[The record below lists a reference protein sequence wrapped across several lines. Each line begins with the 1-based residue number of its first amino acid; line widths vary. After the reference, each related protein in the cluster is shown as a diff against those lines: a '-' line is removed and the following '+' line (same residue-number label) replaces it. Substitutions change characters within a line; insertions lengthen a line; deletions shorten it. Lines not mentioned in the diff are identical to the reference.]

1 MSAPV
6 LAIHG
11 GCGVPPRGT
20 LGDARERHAREGLKG
35 ALRAGWAVLKDGG
48 AALDA
53 VEAAVIALEEHTAF
67 NAGRGAVF
75 NADGRHEMDAAIMDG
90 RDLRA
95 GAVGGIARVRNPIRA
110 ARAVMERTD
119 HVLLIGEGA
128 EAVAARA
135 GLELVAPDWF
145 STEERRASLLQMK
158 ALQATGDTSK
168 ATERLKHGTV
178 GAVAIDRA
186 GHLAAAT
193 STGGYTN
200 KLPGRVGDTP
210 VIGAGTYANDATL
223 AYSGTGRGE
232 IFIRTVLG
240 HELHARMAY
249 KGESL
254 ATACDAMIFGELK
267 RMGGGAGL
275 IAVGRDGTVT
285 LPFNTAGMYRG
296 ISSEIESWVSIY
308 AERDVCGSS
317 GS

>member
-1 MSAPV
+1 MSGPV

-11 GCGVPPRGT
+11 GCGVAPRGG
-20 LGDARERHAREGLKG
+20 LSDAQERHARGGLKG
-35 ALRAGWAVLKDGG
+35 ALRAGWAVLDKGG

-53 VEAAVIALEEHTAF
+53 VEAAVVALEEHTAF

-75 NADGRHEMDAAIMDG
+75 NSDGKHEMDAAIMDG
-90 RDLRA
+90 RDLSA
-95 GAVGGIARVRNPIRA
+95 GAVGGIARVRNPVRA

-119 HVLLIGEGA
+119 HVLLIGGGA
-128 EAVAARA
+128 EALAARA

-158 ALQATGDTSK
+158 ALQAKGDASR
-168 ATERLKHGTV
+168 ASERLKHGTV

-210 VIGAGTYANDATL
+210 LIGAGTYANDATL
-223 AYSGTGRGE
+223 AYSGTGKGE
-232 IFIRTVLG
+232 IFIRSVLG

-254 ATACDAMIFGELK
+254 ATACDAMVFGELK
-267 RMGGGAGL
+267 RLGGGAGL
-275 IAVGRDGTVT
+275 IAIGRDGAIA

-296 ISSEIESWVSIY
+296 VASDSEGWVSIY
-308 AERDVCGSS
+308 DEREPL
-317 GS
+317 

>member
-1 MSAPV
+1 MRIPA

-11 GCGVPPRGT
+11 GCGVPPKGT
-20 LGDARERHAREGLKG
+20 LSEAQERHAREGLKG
-35 ALRAGWAVLKDGG
+35 ALRAGWAVLKNGG

-53 VEAAVIALEEHTAF
+53 VEEAVIALEEHTAF

-75 NADGRHEMDAAIMDG
+75 NADGKHEMDAAIMDG
-90 RDLRA
+90 RDLKA
-95 GAVGGIARVRNPIRA
+95 GAVGGVARIRNPIRA

-128 EAVAARA
+128 EALAARA
-135 GLELVAPDWF
+135 GLELVAPGWF

-158 ALQATGDTSK
+158 ALQAKGDTSQ
-168 ATERLKHGTV
+168 ASERLKHGTV

-210 VIGAGTYANDATL
+210 LVGAGTYANDATL
-223 AYSGTGRGE
+223 AYSGTGKGE

-240 HELHARMAY
+240 HELHARLAY

-254 ATACDAMIFGELK
+254 AAACDAMVFGELK

-275 IAVGRDGTVT
+275 IAVGREGTVA
-285 LPFNTAGMYRG
+285 LPFNTSGMYRG
-296 ISSEIESWVSIY
+296 VASDGEGWVSIY
-308 AERDVCGSS
+308 DEREAI
-317 GS
+317 

>member
-1 MSAPV
+1 MRMPV

-11 GCGVPPRGT
+11 GCGVPPKGS
-20 LGDARERHAREGLKG
+20 LSSAQERHAREGLKD
-35 ALRAGWAVLKDGG
+35 ALRAGRTVLTKGG

-90 RDLRA
+90 RDLKA
-95 GAVGGIARVRNPIRA
+95 GAVAGVARIRNPIRA

-128 EAVAARA
+128 EALAGRA

-158 ALQATGDTSK
+158 ALQAKGDSSQ
-168 ATERLKHGTV
+168 ASERLKHGTV

-186 GHLAAAT
+186 GHVAAAT

-200 KLPGRVGDTP
+200 KLSGRVGDTP
-210 VIGAGTYANDATL
+210 LIGAGTYANDATL
-223 AYSGTGRGE
+223 AYSGTGKGE

-254 ATACDAMIFGELK
+254 TTACDAMVFGELK

-275 IAVGRDGTVT
+275 IAVGHDGTVA

-296 ISSEIESWVSIY
+296 VASESEAWVSIY
-308 AERDVCGSS
+308 DERESI
-317 GS
+317 

>member
-1 MSAPV
+1 MHMPV

-11 GCGVPPRGT
+11 GCGVPPKGA
-20 LGDARERHAREGLKG
+20 LDDAQERHARDGLKG
-35 ALRAGWAVLKDGG
+35 ALRAGWAVLRDGG

-75 NADGRHEMDAAIMDG
+75 NADGKHEMDAAIMDG

-95 GAVGGIARVRNPIRA
+95 GAVGGVARIRNPVRA

-128 EAVAARA
+128 EALAARA
-135 GLELVAPDWF
+135 GLELVAWDWF
-145 STEERRASLLQMK
+145 STPERRESLREMK
-158 ALQATGDTSK
+158 ARQARGDVSE
-168 ATERLKHGTV
+168 ASQRLKHGTV

-210 VIGAGTYANDATL
+210 LIGAGTYANDATL

-254 ATACDAMIFGELK
+254 TTACDAMVFGDLK

-275 IAVGRDGTVT
+275 IAVGRYGTVT

-296 ISSEIESWVSIY
+296 VASASEGWVSIY
-308 AERDVCGSS
+308 DEHEPL
-317 GS
+317 

>member
-1 MSAPV
+1 MRMPV

-11 GCGVPPRGT
+11 GCGVPPMGS
-20 LGDARERHAREGLKG
+20 LSGAQERHAREGLKD
-35 ALRAGWAVLKDGG
+35 ALRAGWSVLKDGG
-48 AALDA
+48 VALDA

-75 NADGRHEMDAAIMDG
+75 NADGKHEMDAAIMDG
-90 RDLRA
+90 RDLKA
-95 GAVGGIARVRNPIRA
+95 GAVGGVARIRNPIRA

-128 EAVAARA
+128 ETLAARA
-135 GLELVAPDWF
+135 GLEMVAPDWF

-158 ALQATGDTSK
+158 ALQAGGDASQ
-168 ATERLKHGTV
+168 ASERLKHGTV

-210 VIGAGTYANDATL
+210 LIGAGTYANDATL
-223 AYSGTGRGE
+223 AYSGTGKGE
-232 IFIRTVLG
+232 IFMRSVLG

-249 KGESL
+249 KGERL
-254 ATACDAMIFGELK
+254 TDACDAMVFGELK
-267 RMGGGAGL
+267 RLGGGAGL

-296 ISSEIESWVSIY
+296 VASEGEGWVSIY
-308 AERDVCGSS
+308 DEREAL
-317 GS
+317 

>member
-1 MSAPV
+1 MRMPV

-11 GCGVPPRGT
+11 GCGVPPKDS
-20 LGDARERHAREGLKG
+20 LSSAQERHAHDGLKG

-53 VEAAVIALEEHTAF
+53 VEAAVMALEEHAAF

-90 RDLRA
+90 RDLKA
-95 GAVGGIARVRNPIRA
+95 GAVAGVARIRNPIRA

-119 HVLLIGEGA
+119 HVLLIGKGA
-128 EAVAARA
+128 EALAERA

-145 STEERRASLLQMK
+145 STEERRASLMQMK
-158 ALQATGDTSK
+158 ALHAKGDASQAS
-168 ATERLKHGTV
+168 ERLKHGTV

-200 KLPGRVGDTP
+200 KLPGRVGDSP
-210 VIGAGTYANDATL
+210 LIGAGTYANDATL
-223 AYSGTGRGE
+223 AYSGTGKGE

-254 ATACDAMIFGELK
+254 TAACDAMVFGDLK

-275 IAVGRDGTVT
+275 IAIGHDGTVE

-296 ISSEIESWVSIY
+296 AVSENDGWVSIY
-308 AERDVCGSS
+308 DEREAL
-317 GS
+317 

>member
-1 MSAPV
+1 MSMPV

-11 GCGVPPRGT
+11 GCGVPAKGS
-20 LGDARERHAREGLKG
+20 LSSAQERHAHDGLKG
-35 ALRAGWAVLKDGG
+35 ALRAGWAVLKEGG

-75 NADGRHEMDAAIMDG
+75 NADGKHEMDAAIMDG

-119 HVLLIGEGA
+119 HVLLIGAGA
-128 EAVAARA
+128 EALAERA

-158 ALQATGDTSK
+158 ALQAKGDSSE
-168 ATERLKHGTV
+168 ASERLKHGTV

-193 STGGYTN
+193 STGGYTY
-200 KLPGRVGDTP
+200 KLPGRVGDSP
-210 VIGAGTYANDATL
+210 LIGAGTYANDTTL
-223 AYSGTGRGE
+223 AYSGTGKGE

-249 KGESL
+249 KSESL
-254 ATACDAMIFGELK
+254 AAACDAMVFGDLK

-275 IAVGRDGTVT
+275 IAVGHDGTVV

-296 ISSEIESWVSIY
+296 VVSEREGWASIY
-308 AERDVCGSS
+308 DERETL
-317 GS
+317 

>member
-1 MSAPV
+1 MRMPV
-6 LAIHG
+6 LAVHG
-11 GCGVPPRGT
+11 GCGVPSRGT
-20 LGDARERHAREGLKG
+20 LGDAQERHARDGLKG

-48 AALDA
+48 TALDA

-75 NADGRHEMDAAIMDG
+75 NADGKHEMDAAIMDG
-90 RDLRA
+90 RDLKA
-95 GAVGGIARVRNPIRA
+95 GAVGGVARIRNPIRA

-128 EAVAARA
+128 EGLAVRT
-135 GLELVAPDWF
+135 GLEIVAPDWF
-145 STEERRASLLQMK
+145 STEERRASLQQMK
-158 ALQATGDTSK
+158 ALQAKGDTSQVS
-168 ATERLKHGTV
+168 ERLKHGTV
-178 GAVAIDRA
+178 GAVAIDGA

-200 KLPGRVGDTP
+200 KMPGRVGDTP
-210 VIGAGTYANDATL
+210 LVGAGTYANDATL
-223 AYSGTGRGE
+223 AYSGTGKGE

-254 ATACDAMIFGELK
+254 TTACDAMVFGELK

-275 IAVGRDGTVT
+275 IAVDRDGTVT

-296 ISSEIESWVSIY
+296 VVSEAEGWVSIY
-308 AERDVCGSS
+308 DERESL
-317 GS
+317 

>member
-1 MSAPV
+1 MRVPI

-11 GCGVPPRGT
+11 GCGVPPKGT
-20 LGDARERHAREGLKG
+20 LSDDQERHAREGLKG
-35 ALRAGWAVLKDGG
+35 ALRAGWAVLKEGG

-53 VEAAVIALEEHTAF
+53 VEAAVVALEEHTAF

-75 NADGRHEMDAAIMDG
+75 NADGKHEMDAAIMDG

-95 GAVGGIARVRNPIRA
+95 GAVAGVCRVRNPIHA

-119 HVLLIGEGA
+119 HVLLIGDGA
-128 EAVAARA
+128 ETLAARA

-145 STEERRASLLQMK
+145 STEDRRASLLQMK
-158 ALQATGDTSK
+158 ALQASGEPSQ
-168 ATERLKHGTV
+168 ASERLKHGTV

-210 VIGAGTYANDATL
+210 LVGAGTYANDATL

-254 ATACDAMIFGELK
+254 AVACDAMVFGDLK
-267 RMGGGAGL
+267 RLGGGAGL
-275 IAVGRDGTVT
+275 IAVGRDGAVA

-296 ISSEIESWVSIY
+296 VASEAEGWVSIY
-308 AERDVCGSS
+308 DERQAI
-317 GS
+317 

>member
-1 MSAPV
+1 MSGPV
-6 LAIHG
+6 LAIHV
-11 GCGVPPRGT
+11 GCGVPPRGSLT
-20 LGDARERHAREGLKG
+20 DAQERHARDGLKG
-35 ALRAGWAVLKDGG
+35 ALRAGWAVLDKGG

-75 NADGRHEMDAAIMDG
+75 NADEKHEMDAAIMDG

-95 GAVGGIARVRNPIRA
+95 GAVGGVARIRNPVRA

-128 EAVAARA
+128 EALASRA

-145 STEERRASLLQMK
+145 STPERRESLREMK
-158 ALQATGDTSK
+158 ARQARGDVSE
-168 ATERLKHGTV
+168 ASQRLKHGTV

-210 VIGAGTYANDATL
+210 LIGAGTYANDATL

-254 ATACDAMIFGELK
+254 TTACDAMVFGDLK

-285 LPFNTAGMYRG
+285 LPFNTSGMYRG
-296 ISSEIESWVSIY
+296 VVSANEGWVSIY
-308 AERDVCGSS
+308 DEREPL
-317 GS
+317 

>member
-1 MSAPV
+1 MRVPI

-20 LGDARERHAREGLKG
+20 LTDAQEGRARDGLKG
-35 ALRAGWAVLKDGG
+35 ALSAGWAVLKAGG

-75 NADGRHEMDAAIMDG
+75 NADGKHEMDAAIMDG

-95 GAVGGIARVRNPIRA
+95 GAVGGVARIRNPIRA
-110 ARAVMERTD
+110 ARTVMERTD

-128 EAVAARA
+128 EALAARA

-145 STEERRASLLQMK
+145 STEERRGSLLQMK
-158 ALQATGDTSK
+158 ALQARGDTSR
-168 ATERLKHGTV
+168 ASERLKHGTV

-210 VIGAGTYANDATL
+210 LVGAGTYANDATL
-223 AYSGTGRGE
+223 AYSGTGKGE
-232 IFIRTVLG
+232 IFIRSVLG

-249 KGESL
+249 KGEGL
-254 ATACDAMIFGELK
+254 TTACDAMVFGELK

-275 IAVGRDGTVT
+275 IAVGRDGTVA

-296 ISSEIESWVSIY
+296 VATDGDGWVSIY
-308 AERDVCGSS
+308 QEREPLSLT
-317 GS
+317 